1 MSYYQSQYNQFG
13 AQSNQYGSQY
23 VSQYQ
28 VRDPFQSQYNNAQAQ
43 AGGQNGFQVNFSDSE
58 AEEQEDNIYRN
69 KMVVNKVNSNQR
81 NTQNVIHENQQQSG
95 KKYDNIYVSG
105 KNQELYKNRDID
117 QGQEDEFFQD
127 SNQKPFYGAS
137 FDFQGQSATVYQRKD
152 QVPEKPIQL
161 IAYDANQDK
170 FFLNQE
176 ALSIIKLYDDPIS
189 FVSVAGKYRTG
200 KSFIL
205 NKLLNIKGKGFKVDA
220 STQSCTQGI
229 WMWTKPVPQDNK
241 QIFFIDTEGNKSV
254 EGNKKHDAKIFSLA
268 LLISSLFVY
277 NSVGAIDD
285 KSIQELQLTT
295 QISRNIQVTNNVSQN
310 DKLISQY
317 TPKFIWLLRDF
328 VLEVVDSNGQQIS
341 PNQYLHNC
349 LTDQTSIQKQSPIS
363 KRVREA
369 LLQFFRQRECFTM
382 VRPAT
387 SEEDLKNLD
396 GLPLERLRPQFQREL
411 NALRTK
417 IFQMADPKMME
428 GNILKPAIFVELIKK
443 YVDQINEKDGVP
455 DIKSAWDNILEGEAQ
470 VSYEKA
476 IQAYQEMKIKLFG
489 SDEKT
494 FTQKQIEENIKKLR
508 QFAIKIFEEG
518 ISVKQQNEYYT
529 DYKQK
534 LELLIQN
541 QEKMIEQENNAF
553 ADTGNQEILIEMQND
568 LNAQHFDLENIEEF
582 AQKVKEQLI
591 NFNQWISHI
600 INLSIILQNFIS
612 IFFLFKRWILKYNQE
627 GKGSNK
633 MEILSQYFPD
643 ILHEQLLRLAT
654 GNNHAQEIEELQAQ
668 IQTLKQQLADTKKNA
683 ELQKTNAVAEY
694 KKQVE
699 TLKSQIANYEQA
711 EKDNKSLMDVLKK
724 KANNATEENQK
735 LEQQLQAKEAELM
748 KIQIQLKEA
757 QLAAKKNK
765 SKCGCF

>member
-28 VRDPFQSQYNNAQAQ
+28 VRDPFQSQYYNVQAQ

-58 AEEQEDNIYRN
+58 ADEQDDNIYRN

-81 NTQNVIHENQQQSG
+81 NTQNVIYENQQQSG
-95 KKYDNIYVSG
+95 KKYDSIYVSG

-117 QGQEDEFFQD
+117 KGQEDEFFQD

-137 FDFQGQSATVYQRKD
+137 FDFQGQSATIYQRKD

-295 QISRNIQVTNNVSQN
+295 QISRSIQVTNDVSQN

-328 VLEVVDSNGQQIS
+328 VLEVVDSNGQQVS

-369 LLQFFRQRECFTM
+369 LLQFFRQRECYTM

-396 GLPLERLRPQFQREL
+396 NLPLERLRPQFQREL

-428 GNILKPAIFVELIKK
+428 GNILKSAIFVELIKK

-508 QFAIKIFEEG
+508 QFAIKIFEDG
-518 ISVKQQNEYYT
+518 ISFKQQNEYYQ

-541 QEKMIEQENNAF
+541 QEKMIEQENNTF

-582 AQKVKEQLI
+582 AQKIKE
-591 NFNQWISHI
+591 
-600 INLSIILQNFIS
+600 
-612 IFFLFKRWILKYNQE
+612 WILKYNQE

-633 MEILSQYFPD
+633 MEIFSQYFPD
-643 ILHEQLLRLAT
+643 ILHEQLLRLST
-654 GNNHAQEIEELQAQ
+654 GNNHAQEIEELQSQ
-668 IQTLKQQLADTKKNA
+668 IQALKQQLTDTKKNA
-683 ELQKTNAVAEY
+683 ELQKTNAAAEY

-699 TLKSQIANYEQA
+699 TLKSQIANYEQT